1 MIDRIIEFSAR
12 NKFLVIIFTLVAM
25 AGAYHAMRQVPLDAI
40 PDLSDTQV
48 IIYSRWDR
56 SPDIIEDQVTYPIV
70 TAMLGAPKV
79 KAIRGFS
86 DFGFSYVYVI
96 FQDGTDLYWARS
108 RTLEYLSKILPR
120 LPEGVQTELG
130 PDATSVGWVYEYAL
144 VDKSGHNDLSQL
156 RSFQDWNLRYQLQSV
171 PGVAEV
177 ASIGGFQKQY
187 QVNIDPNKLLAFN
200 IPIGTVVQAIRDGN
214 NDVGGRLVEL
224 NGAEYMVRGR
234 GYAKSVAD
242 IEKIVVGTDRQGTPI
257 LVKNLGSV
265 TLGPDIRRG
274 IADLDGEGDT
284 VGGIVIMRAGENAL
298 NVIERV
304 KQKIEEIKPSL
315 PKGVEIV
322 TTYDRSTLIER
333 SIDTLKE
340 ELLLEVIIVSL
351 VILVFLW
358 HIPSAVIPIVTIPV
372 SVVLVFIP
380 IYFIGLTSNIMSLT
394 GIAISI
400 GVLVDGAIV
409 EVENAYKR
417 LEEWT
422 LAGRPGDF
430 HEVRLRALKEVG
442 PSVFFSLLV
451 IAVAFMPVFA
461 LVDQE
466 GRLFKP
472 LAYTK
477 NLAMAIAAVLAITLD
492 PAIRMLFTRMDP
504 FTFRPR
510 WLAGIANAVCV
521 GRYYPEEQHPIS
533 KRLFRIYEPACRFV
547 LRHKAFTLVTA
558 LLVVLT
564 TIPAFL
570 QLGSEFMP
578 PLNEGSLLYMPTT
591 MPGISVAEVQQLMQ
605 AMDKEFRK
613 FPEVERVFG
622 KAGRAETSTDPA
634 PFSMLETTIVLKPM
648 DQWRKK
654 ERWYADWPEFLQKPL
669 RHIWPDRISPEEL
682 VAEMDKAMQYP
693 GVSNAW
699 TMPIKARIDMLSTGI
714 RTPVGIKIQ
723 GADVKEIERI
733 GVKLESILAKVP
745 GTRSAFAERTAGGYF
760 LDITPKRDELAQYGL
775 TEKDAFTVIQS
786 AVGGEVISTTV
797 EGRERY
803 SINVRYA
810 RAFRE
815 DLTKLRRVLVPTP
828 TGAQIPL
835 AQLATIEFVSGPA
848 MLRDENGMLSGY
860 VYVDLAGRDVG
871 GYIEDAKKAVAAQLE
886 LPTGYTLSW
895 SGQYENMQR
904 VWERM
909 KIVLPAT
916 LILIFILLYMNTRSA
931 IKATIVMLAVPF
943 SLVGAVWYLW
953 LLGYHVSIAVWVG
966 MIALMGLDAETGV
979 FMLLFL
985 DLSYNDAVR
994 KGKMQ
999 GREDLREAIIH
1010 GAVKRV
1016 RPKAMTVAAA
1026 MMGLVPIMWSMGTG
1040 ADMMKRIAAPLIAGL
1055 VTSFL
1060 MELLVYPVIY
1070 DLWKWWSEVR
1080 HGARHA
1086 GTGAESLGQESQGA
1100 A

>member
-1 MIDRIIEFSAR
+1 MIDRVIEFSAR
-12 NKFLVIIFTLVAM
+12 NRYLVIIFTLVAIV
-25 AGAYHAMRQVPLDAI
+25 GAVHWMRQVPLDAI

-79 KAIRGFS
+79 KDIRGFS
-86 DFGFSYVYVI
+86 DFGFSYVYVV
-96 FQDGTDLYWARS
+96 FEDGTDLYWARS

-120 LPEGVQTELG
+120 LPEGVRTELG
-130 PDATSVGWVYEYAL
+130 PDATSVGWIYQYAL
-144 VDKSGHNDLSQL
+144 VDKTGQNDLAQL
-156 RSFQDWNLRYQLQSV
+156 RSFQDWNLRYQIQSV
-171 PGVAEV
+171 QGVAEV

-187 QVNIDPNKLLAFN
+187 QVNIDPTKLLAFN
-200 IPIGTVVQAIRDGN
+200 IPISTVVQAIRDGN
-214 NDVGGRLVEL
+214 NDVGGRLVEFT
-224 NGAEYMVRGR
+224 GAEYMVRGR
-234 GYAKSVAD
+234 GYVKNVQD
-242 IEKIVVGTDRQGTPI
+242 IEKIVVGTDKQGTPI

-265 TLGPDIRRG
+265 ALGPDIRRG

-304 KQKIEEIKPSL
+304 KQKLEEMKPSL

-340 ELLLEVIIVSL
+340 ELVLEVIIVSL

-358 HIPSAVIPIVTIPV
+358 HIPSAIIPILTIPV

-380 IYFIGLTSNIMSLT
+380 LYFMGLTSNIMSLT

-417 LEEWT
+417 LEEWI
-422 LAGRPGDF
+422 AGGRKGDF

-451 IAVAFMPVFA
+451 IAVAFLPVFT
-461 LVDQE
+461 LLDQE

-477 NLAMAIAAVLAITLD
+477 TIVMAIAAVLALTLD
-492 PAIRMLFTRMDP
+492 PALRMMFTRMDYH
-504 FTFRPR
+504 TFRPR
-510 WLAGIANAVCV
+510 WLSGLWNAVAV

-533 KRLFRIYEPACRFV
+533 KRLFRIYEPACNFV
-547 LRHKAFTLVTA
+547 LRHKALTLVVA
-558 LLVVLT
+558 LILVLT
-564 TIPAFL
+564 TIPVYF

-578 PLNEGSLLYMPTT
+578 PLYEGSLLYMPTT
-591 MPGISVAEVQQLMQ
+591 VPGISVAEAQQLLQ
-605 AMDKEFRK
+605 TTDKQLRQ

-622 KAGRAETSTDPA
+622 KAGRADTATDPA
-634 PFSMLETTIVLKPM
+634 PFSMIETTIVLKPT
-648 DQWRKK
+648 DQWRKVD
-654 ERWYADWPEFLQKPL
+654 RWYSKLPDFLQSPL
-669 RHIWPDRISPEEL
+669 RHIWHDRISPDEL
-682 VAEMDKAMQYP
+682 VAEMDQAMQFP
-693 GVSNAW
+693 GVTNAW
-699 TMPIKARIDMLSTGI
+699 TMPIKARIDMLSTGV

-723 GADVKEIERI
+723 GADVKEIEKI
-733 GVKLESILAKVP
+733 GTRLESILGPVD
-745 GTRSAFAERTAGGYF
+745 GTRSVFAERTASGYF
-760 LDITPKRDELAQYGL
+760 LDFTLKRENLARYGL
-775 TEKDAFTVIQS
+775 SIKEAEMVVES
-786 AVGGEVISTTV
+786 AVGGEPISTTV

-803 SINVRYA
+803 TINVRYA
-810 RAFRE
+810 RDFRE
-815 DLTKLRRVLVPTP
+815 DLTKLRRVLVPTMS
-828 TGAQIPL
+828 GAQVPL
-835 AQLATIEFVSGPA
+835 AELADIEIVAGPA

-871 GYIEDAKKAVAAQLE
+871 GYVEDAKKAVGQNLE
-886 LPTGYTLSW
+886 LPTGYTITW

-904 VWERM
+904 VRERL
-909 KIVLPAT
+909 KIVLPVT
-916 LILIFILLYMNTRSA
+916 LFLIFILLYMNTKSA
-931 IKATIVMLAVPF
+931 IKAGIVMLAVPF
-943 SLVGAVWYLW
+943 SLIGAIWYLW
-953 LLGYHVSIAVWVG
+953 FLGYHMSIAVWVG

-994 KGKMQ
+994 KGKMR
-999 GREDLREAIIH
+999 GYEDLREAIIH

-1016 RPKAMTVAAA
+1016 RPKAMTVMAA
-1026 MMGLVPIMWSMGTG
+1026 MMGLLPIMWSMGTG
-1040 ADMMKRIAAPLIAGL
+1040 ADMMKRIAAPMIAGL
-1055 VTSFL
+1055 ATSFI

-1070 DLWKWWSEVR
+1070 ALWKSRGELR
-1080 HGARHA
+1080 PRRKRP
-1086 GTGAESLGQESQGA
+1086 
-1100 A
+1100 

>member
-1 MIDRIIEFSAR
+1 MIDHIIEFSAR
-12 NKFLVIIFTLVAM
+12 NKYLVIIFTLVAI
-25 AGAYHAMRQVPLDAI
+25 AGAVHWMRQVPLDAI

-96 FQDGTDLYWARS
+96 FEDGTDLYWARS
-108 RTLEYLSKILPR
+108 RTIEYLSKILPR
-120 LPEGVQTELG
+120 LPEGVNTELG
-130 PDATSVGWVYEYAL
+130 PDATSVGWVYQYAL
-144 VDKSGHNDLSQL
+144 VDKTGQNDLSQL
-156 RSFQDWNLRYQLQSV
+156 RSFQDWNLRYQIQSV

-187 QVNIDPNKLLAFN
+187 QVNIDPTKLLAFN
-200 IPIGTVVQAIRDGN
+200 IPISIVVQAIRDGN
-214 NDVGGRLVEL
+214 NDVGGRLVEFS
-224 NGAEYMVRGR
+224 GAEYMVRGR
-234 GYAKSVAD
+234 GYVKNVGD
-242 IEKIVVGTDRQGTPI
+242 IEKIVVGTDKQGTPI
-257 LVKNLGSV
+257 LVKNLGTV
-265 TLGPDIRRG
+265 ALGPEIRRG

-304 KQKIEEIKPSL
+304 KEKLEEIKQSL

-340 ELLLEVIIVSL
+340 ELILEVIIVSL

-358 HIPSAVIPIVTIPV
+358 HIPSAIIPILTIPV

-380 IYFIGLTSNIMSLT
+380 LYFMGLTSNIMSLT

-417 LEEWT
+417 LEEWVVG
-422 LAGRPGDF
+422 GRKGDF

-451 IAVAFMPVFA
+451 IAVAFLPVFT
-461 LVDQE
+461 LLDQE

-477 NLAMAIAAVLAITLD
+477 TLVMAIAAILAITLD
-492 PAIRMLFTRMDP
+492 PALRMMFTRMDYH
-504 FTFRPR
+504 TFRPR
-510 WLAGIANAVCV
+510 WLSGLWNAVAV

-533 KRLFRIYEPACRFV
+533 KRLFRIYEPACNFV
-547 LRHKAFTLVTA
+547 LRHKALTLIVA
-558 LLVVLT
+558 LLLVLT
-564 TIPAFL
+564 TIPVYF

-578 PLNEGSLLYMPTT
+578 PLYEGSLLYMPTT
-591 MPGISVAEVQQLMQ
+591 VPGISVAEAQQLMQ
-605 AMDKEFRK
+605 TMDKQLRL

-634 PFSMLETTIVLKPM
+634 PFSMMETTILLKPT

-654 ERWYADWPEFLQKPL
+654 DRWYAKLPELLQSPF
-669 RHIWPDRISPEEL
+669 RHIWPDRISPDEL
-682 VAEMDKAMQYP
+682 IAEMDQAMQFP
-693 GVSNAW
+693 GVTNAW
-699 TMPIKARIDMLSTGI
+699 TMPIKARIDMLSTGV

-733 GVKLESILAKVP
+733 GTRLESILGPVP
-745 GTRSAFAERTAGGYF
+745 GTRSVFAERAAGGYF
-760 LDITPKRDELAQYGL
+760 LDFTLKRENLARYGL
-775 TEKDAFTVIQS
+775 TIKEAEMVVQS
-786 AVGGEVISTTV
+786 AVGGEVVSTTV

-803 SINVRYA
+803 TINVRYG
-810 RAFRE
+810 REFRQ
-815 DLTKLRRVLVPTP
+815 DLTKLRRVLVPTMS
-828 TGAQIPL
+828 GAQIPL
-835 AQLATIEFVSGPA
+835 AELADIKFVSGPA

-860 VYVDLAGRDVG
+860 VFVDLAERDVG
-871 GYIEDAKKAVAAQLE
+871 GYVEDAKKAVQENLE
-886 LPTGYTLSW
+886 LPTGYTITW
-895 SGQYENMQR
+895 SGQYENMLR
-904 VWERM
+904 VRERL
-909 KIVLPAT
+909 KIVLPVT
-916 LILIFILLYMNTRSA
+916 LFLIFILLYMNTKSA
-931 IKATIVMLAVPF
+931 IKAGIVMLAVPF
-943 SLVGAVWYLW
+943 SLIGAVWYLW
-953 LLGYHVSIAVWVG
+953 FLGYHISIAVWVG

-985 DLSYNDAVR
+985 DLSYDDAVR
-994 KGKMQ
+994 KGKMNSY
-999 GREDLREAIIH
+999 EDLREAIIH

-1016 RPKAMTVAAA
+1016 RPKAMTVMAA
-1026 MMGLVPIMWSMGTG
+1026 MMGLLPIMWSMGTG
-1040 ADMMKRIAAPLIAGL
+1040 ADMMKRIAAPMIAGL
-1055 VTSFL
+1055 VTSFI

-1070 DLWKWWSEVR
+1070 ALWKWWGEVR
-1080 HGARHA
+1080 PRSH
-1086 GTGAESLGQESQGA
+1086 QGIKEDA
-1100 A
+1100 SPA